1 MHVALRAS
9 LLLLAV
15 LPCTAGAILEGEPF
29 AGLELQY
36 DSNLFRFS
44 DRDEAIADNGDPQL
58 EDRNRLLRLGAALQY
73 SWGLQRVVVGGE
85 LRRNDYEHFDSLDHE
100 AWKFGSSLF
109 WRYGSRYDGEVALSF
124 ERQLQSFDNRDSTD
138 ISFQRSLLLRS
149 ENRYQLTAR
158 WQTNLDLL
166 IERDRLSELSQQ
178 GSDLDEVSLTMG
190 ARYAVLP
197 LTRAGLSLK
206 LGRGDFP
213 KRSANPGSTI
223 ATGFDERELNLVFER
238 VPSGISSLFFRAG
251 ISQRRNQDVS
261 GRDFTGFT
269 GSFRYERKISDKL
282 LMTTELFR
290 RLDSTE
296 EVGAN
301 FIVSDGALLDLRYNW
316 SYRLSGFARYQFSDE
331 DYSGSPA
338 TALGGEQRRDLSRLS
353 QLGLEYQLL
362 WWLQLSGSAIWEE
375 QDSTRADRNFVDR
388 RYNLGLEARY
398 D

>member
-1 MHVALRAS
+1 M
-9 LLLLAV
+9 
-15 LPCTAGAILEGEPF
+15 
-29 AGLELQY
+29 
-36 DSNLFRFS
+36 
-44 DRDEAIADNGDPQL
+44 
-58 EDRNRLLRLGAALQY
+58 
-73 SWGLQRVVVGGE
+73 
-85 LRRNDYEHFDSLDHE
+85 
-100 AWKFGSSLF
+100 
-109 WRYGSRYDGEVALSF
+109 
-124 ERQLQSFDNRDSTD
+124 
-138 ISFQRSLLLRS
+138 
-149 ENRYQLTAR
+149 
-158 WQTNLDLL
+158 
-166 IERDRLSELSQQ
+166 
-178 GSDLDEVSLTMG
+178 
-190 ARYAVLP
+190 
-197 LTRAGLSLK
+197 
-206 LGRGDFP
+206 
-213 KRSANPGSTI
+213 
-223 ATGFDERELNLVFER
+223 FER

-251 ISQRRNQDVS
+251 ISQRRNRDVS

-282 LMTTELFR
+282 LLTTELFR

-338 TALGGEQRRDLSRLS
+338 TAVGGGQRRDLSRLS